1 MKITIERAILL
12 ERLAQVVKAVPSKAG
27 IPILEGVL
35 IESNGVLTLTGS
47 DTHLAI
53 ISPITD
59 YEEHESG
66 ATVIPAKKLLEIVK
80 KLPNKPITIT
90 VDGSQ
95 ALVQAGSTKVKLPV
109 MDADEFP
116 RKTFP
121 VGSMVEIS
129 GKDLSNLVDNTKFA
143 VSLNE
148 ATPVLTGLSVKQSD
162 GELTILATDR
172 HRLAKQS
179 IKLESDL
186 SLKPDRSYTA
196 QVKALETAAHL
207 GLNSLEIGFS
217 ENELFI
223 KAGDYQF
230 ISTLLDGTYP
240 DTSKIIPTE
249 PKIKVLVDTE
259 KLLKTLELAEKI
271 VEEKTKVVKFSISEG
286 ELFISAKDGDSGM
299 EESIEAMVEGDDITL
314 SANAKY
320 MIDALKCIQTIRS
333 EIWLTGVMAPVI
345 IKGEGDDTG
354 LHLVLPY
361 RTTG

>member
-1 MKITIERAILL
+1 MKITIERSILL
-12 ERLAQVVKAVPSKAG
+12 ERLAQVVKAIPSKAG

-59 YEEHESG
+59 YDELESG

-90 VDGSQ
+90 VDGKQ

-109 MDADEFP
+109 MDAEEFP
-116 RKTFP
+116 RKEFP
-121 VGSMVEIS
+121 IGSMVEIS

-148 ATPVLTGLSVKQSD
+148 ATPVLTGLNIRQID

-172 HRLAKQS
+172 HRLAKKS
-179 IKLESDL
+179 INLANDL
-186 SLKPDRSYTA
+186 GLLPDRSYIA
-196 QVKALETAAHL
+196 EVKVMETAAHL
-207 GLNSLEIGFS
+207 NLKTLEIGFS

-223 KAGDYQF
+223 RTGDYQF
-230 ISTLLDGTYP
+230 ISTLLDGNYP

-271 VEEKTKVVKFSISEG
+271 VEEKTKIVKLSVSKG
-286 ELFISAKDGDSGM
+286 ELKVTAECEGSSM
-299 EESIEAMVEGDDITL
+299 EESLEAEVEGEDIKL
-314 SANAKY
+314 SANCKY
-320 MIDALKCIQTIRS
+320 MIDALKCITTERA
-333 EIWLTGVMAPVI
+333 ELELTGVMAPVI
-345 IKGEGDDTG
+345 IKAEGDETG

-361 RTTG
+361 RTTA